1 MPNNYRNKNN
11 TILIEIL
18 YYPNFRD
25 FLILTFVFCQF
36 SNYIQAKYIVMNY
49 LYNNQEIDEDQEWYD
64 GLAHQEESEMKEAIK
79 IQDPISAM
87 TLSEPIIIDLGTNLR
102 HVLDKMQENKINC
115 ILTLEDGILGGILTE
130 RDILLK
136 VTGKGFDLDLT
147 TIDEFIT
154 PNPES
159 VTPDDPLAYA
169 LNKMY
174 IGGFRNVPVVNDE
187 LYPIGIIGI
196 NDIIASIADYF
207 HGDIINLPPLDKFVD
222 TNTQEGG

>member
-1 MPNNYRNKNN
+1 
-11 TILIEIL
+11 
-18 YYPNFRD
+18 
-25 FLILTFVFCQF
+25 
-36 SNYIQAKYIVMNY
+36 MNY
-49 LYNNQEIDEDQEWYD
+49 LFNNQEIEEDQEWFE
-64 GLAHQEESEMKEAIK
+64 GLGDQDDPEMKEAIK
-79 IQDPISAM
+79 IQDPISSM

-102 HVLDKMQENKINC
+102 HVLDKMQEDKINC
-115 ILTLEDGILGGILTE
+115 ILTLTDGMLGGILTE

-159 VTPDDPLAYA
+159 VTPDNPLAYA

-187 LYPIGIIGI
+187 LFPIGIIGI
-196 NDIIASIADYF
+196 ADIISSIADYF